1 VIPSLA
7 MAGELFRGI
16 PGRTYWRRARG
27 FRHATQTLP
36 ADAGFHAIVEDEWQQ
51 AMKIEPKRPLS

>member
-1 VIPSLA
+1 